1 MHKLLLPL
9 AVCFC
14 LPNISIAQTNV
25 FPSSGNVGIGTTS
38 PISQLHLSSDS
49 NHSFNLSRS
58 NGTYG
63 FRIYRDALAGNI
75 LFQIGTTPTTWETKI
90 KIGEGGGANTKLL
103 LNPNGGN
110 VGIGTTSPISQLHL
124 SSDSN
129 HSFNLSRSNG
139 TYGFRIYRDALGGN
153 ILFQIGTTPTTWETK
168 IKIGEGEGTN
178 TKLLLNP
185 DGGNV
190 GIGTSLP
197 SEKLSV
203 NGNVRAQ
210 KIIVTQTGWS
220 DYVFEPAYQLR
231 SLTDVERFIKKNRRL
246 PEIPSQ
252 KEVEEKGVSIGDNQ
266 AMLLKK
272 IEELTLYVIELKKE
286 NDGLKQRVE
295 KIERT
300 K

>member
-14 LPNISIAQTNV
+14 FPNVSIAQTNV
-25 FPSSGNVGIGTTS
+25 FPSSGNVGIGTTN
-38 PISQLHLSSDS
+38 PISQLHLSSDV
-49 NHSFNLSRS
+49 
-58 NGTYG
+58 
-63 FRIYRDALAGNI
+63 D
-75 LFQIGTTPTTWETKI
+75 
-90 KIGEGGGANTKLL
+90 
-103 LNPNGGN
+103 
-110 VGIGTTSPISQLHL
+110 
-124 SSDSN
+124 

-153 ILFQIGTTPTTWETK
+153 ILFQIGITPTAWETK
-168 IKIGEGEGTN
+168 IKIGEGEGAN

-185 DGGNV
+185 NGGNV

-220 DYVFEPAYQLR
+220 DYVFEPTYQLR
-231 SLTDVERFIKKNRRL
+231 SLADVERFIKKNRRL
-246 PEIPSQ
+246 PGIPSQ
-252 KEVEEKGVSIGDNQ
+252 KEVEEKGVSIGDSQ

-286 NDGLKQRVE
+286 NDGLKQRIE